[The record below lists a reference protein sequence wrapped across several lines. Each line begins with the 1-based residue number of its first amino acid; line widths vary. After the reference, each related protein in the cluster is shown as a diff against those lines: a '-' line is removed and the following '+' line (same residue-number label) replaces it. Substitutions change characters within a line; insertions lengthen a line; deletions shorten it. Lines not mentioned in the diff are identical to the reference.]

1 MKSFKWDK
9 KYLYWGV
16 TAFLVIIACIA
27 FFWVI
32 QRWSGIKDSC
42 SQLFKILSP
51 IIWGFVLAYLLTP
64 FVKGFE
70 NKLFIPAEERLFKGK
85 GENRHKGF
93 TRGMSIFFA
102 ILLMFLLCS
111 ALVSMVLPQLYQSIE
126 GIVLNLSSS
135 IKKAELWAN
144 KWLDDAPEVREIFT
158 EIVGDA
164 GAKLTVWAKSILLP
178 QMDTI
183 IASVSL
189 GVFNAL
195 KAVANAFVS
204 IVVSVY
210 VMYNREKFK
219 AQSKKILYSLFS
231 TELVKRAL
239 SALRFTDKAFMGFFG
254 GKLLDSLIIGII
266 CFFGCLIMGLKDA
279 VLISVIIGITN
290 IIPFFGPFIGA
301 IPAGLI
307 VLMVSP
313 WKCLIFII
321 FIIVLQQFDGNILGP
336 KILGSK
342 TGISGFWV
350 LFSILLG
357 AGLFGPIGMIIGV
370 PLFAVIY
377 AGIKSLV
384 EGSLKKRGLPSE
396 TAIYTDISYIDPE
409 TLTPVAHHVNE
420 VNKQEA
426 DNENQGE
433 ERTSND
439 DKE

>member
-1 MKSFKWDK
+1 MKNFKWDK
-9 KYLYWGV
+9 KYLYWGA
-16 TAFLVIIACIA
+16 TAFFVIIGCIA

-32 QRWSGIKDSC
+32 QRWSGIKDIF
-42 SQLFKILSP
+42 SQLSRILRP
-51 IIWGFVLAYLLTP
+51 IIWGIVLSYLLTP
-64 FVKGFE
+64 IVKFFE
-70 NKLFIPAEERLFKGK
+70 RKLFSPLDKRLFNGV
-85 GENRHKGF
+85 GEKRHKGF
-93 TRGMSIFFA
+93 TRGMSIFLA
-102 ILLMFLLCS
+102 VLLMLLLCT

-135 IKKAELWAN
+135 IKKAEIWAN
-144 KWLDDAPEVREIFT
+144 KWLDDAPEINAIFT
-158 EIVGDA
+158 EIVGDI
-164 GAKLTVWAKSILLP
+164 GTKLTQWAKDILLP
-178 QMDTI
+178 QMNTI

-204 IVVSVY
+204 LVVSVY
-210 VMYNREKFK
+210 VMYNRENFV

-231 TELVKRAL
+231 TNFVKRVL
-239 SALRFTDKAFMGFFG
+239 TALRFTNKSFMGFFG
-254 GKLLDSLIIGII
+254 GKLLDSLIIGVI
-266 CFFGCLIMGLKDA
+266 CFFACLLMGLKDA

-307 VLMVSP
+307 VLMDSP
-313 WKCLIFII
+313 WKCLIFGI

-336 KILGSK
+336 KILGSR

-377 AGIKSLV
+377 AGVKSLV

-396 TAIYTDISYIDPE
+396 TAVYTNISYIDPE
-409 TLTPVAHHVNE
+409 TLSPVVRHGKKTEASEASAATNAE
-420 VNKQEA
+420 QEK
-426 DNENQGE
+426 
-433 ERTSND
+433 